1 MTEVAAFEVGLKDE
15 EPAGRRYRE
24 QSFGQW
30 NSRKKSPEARKTM
43 SCSRTRKVRVAREMG
58 EEGGRN
64 RAVRGKGSMCHD
76 TKPVNALKIIKCL

>member
-1 MTEVAAFEVGLKDE
+1 MRSQLGEDTGNRVLGNGI
-15 EPAGRRYRE
+15 AG
-24 QSFGQW
+24 
-30 NSRKKSPEARKTM
+30 KKSPEARKTM

-64 RAVRGKGSMCHD
+64 RAVRGRGSMCHD